1 MSELAA
7 LLPWDVRD
15 VNHVTLAAS
24 KSVYNDG
31 YDWVVRVQQR
41 RDMRGYVLR
50 RYKSATEAELATTE
64 LRNYINAV
72 VRLTT

>member
-1 MSELAA
+1 MSELAE

-15 VNHVTLAAS
+15 VNHATIAAS

-31 YDWVVRVQQR
+31 YDWVVHVMRR

-50 RYKSATEAELATTE
+50 RYKSVTEAELALAE
-64 LRNYINAV
+64 LQDYIKAV
-72 VRLTT
+72 RRLTT